1 MKKVI
6 LLIIILSIA
15 LGGTLF
21 YFSRISF
28 QIDAFK
34 LKLWASEVLFFLVI
48 GAISGFISIR
58 HSERWSRKKD
68 ESL

>member
-15 LGGTLF
+15 LGTLF

-34 LKLWASEVLFFLVI
+34 LKLWASEVLFFLVVVV
-48 GAISGFISIR
+48 AISGFISLR
-58 HSERWSRKKD
+58 HGKRWSRKKD
-68 ESL
+68 ESQ

>member
-15 LGGTLF
+15 LGTLF

-34 LKLWASEVLFFLVI
+34 LKIWASEVLFFLVI
-48 GAISGFISIR
+48 GAISGFISLR
-58 HSERWSRKKD
+58 HSKRWNQKKD
-68 ESL
+68 ENQ

>member
-6 LLIIILSIA
+6 LLIIILSIV
-15 LGGTLF
+15 LGTLF

-34 LKLWASEVLFFLVI
+34 LKLWASEVLFFLVV
-48 GAISGFISIR
+48 GAISGFISLR
-58 HSERWSRKKD
+58 HGKRWSRKKD
-68 ESL
+68 ESQ

>member
-15 LGGTLF
+15 MGTLF

-28 QIDAFK
+28 QIDTFK

-48 GAISGFISIR
+48 GAISGFISLR
-58 HSERWSRKKD
+58 HSKRWSRKKD
-68 ESL
+68 ESQ